1 MSDHKTS
8 YCIFPF
14 VANIMYLEISWFIQS
29 QRKYITDDP
38 LFRMRRYNKALLL
51 LIPVISAAIF
61 LTGHIA
67 FASGEQSISESTSIQ
82 CTGGSCY
89 KVSCINGQCQTFSYN
104 QPSSEQLAGEATAT
118 IMQPAEEAPTM
129 RSADETSDMQTI
141 DDATEQYIEVPVE
154 FCDDG
159 LDNDDDGKVDEECG
173 ATTFSSA
180 SPDDLIGEEDHKQQS
195 IDGLEQ
201 PIEEN
206 EHSADESEEY
216 ESNNEASEEEE
227 HGHED

>member
-8 YCIFPF
+8 YRIFPF
-14 VANIMYLEISWFIQS
+14 VANIMYLEISLSVNIL
-29 QRKYITDDP
+29 TDDP

-67 FASGEQSISESTSIQ
+67 FASAEQSISESTSIE

-89 KVSCINGQCQTFSYN
+89 KVSCINDQCQTFSYS
-104 QPSSEQLAGEATAT
+104 QPSSEQLAGEATTT

-129 RSADETSDMQTI
+129 RSADETSDMQPI
-141 DDATEQYIEVPVE
+141 DDATEQYIEVSVE

-180 SPDDLIGEEDHKQQS
+180 SPNDLIGEEDHKQQS
-195 IDGLEQ
+195 SIDGLEQ
-201 PIEEN
+201 SSEEY

-216 ESNNEASEEEE
+216 ESHNEASEEEE

>member
-8 YCIFPF
+8 DRIFPF

-67 FASGEQSISESTSIQ
+67 FASGEQSISESTSIE

-89 KVSCINGQCQTFSYN
+89 KVSCINDQCQTFSYN
-104 QPSSEQLAGEATAT
+104 QPSSEQLAGEATTT

-180 SPDDLIGEEDHKQQS
+180 SPNDLIGQEDHKQQS

>member
-8 YCIFPF
+8 CRISPF

-51 LIPVISAAIF
+51 LIPVISATF

-67 FASGEQSISESTSIQ
+67 FASGEQSISESTSIN

-104 QPSSEQLAGEATAT
+104 PPSSEQLAGEATTT
-118 IMQPAEEAPTM
+118 IIQPAEEAPTM

-180 SPDDLIGEEDHKQQS
+180 SPNDLIGEEDHMKQSS

-216 ESNNEASEEEE
+216 ESNNEASEEDE
-227 HGHED
+227 H

>member
-8 YCIFPF
+8 CRISPF

-29 QRKYITDDP
+29 ERKYITDDP

-51 LIPVISAAIF
+51 LIPVISATF

-67 FASGEQSISESTSIQ
+67 FASGEQSISESTSIN

-104 QPSSEQLAGEATAT
+104 PPSSEQLAGEATTT
-118 IMQPAEEAPTM
+118 IIQPAEEAPTM

-180 SPDDLIGEEDHKQQS
+180 SPNDLIGEEDHMQQSS

-201 PIEEN
+201 PIEGN
-206 EHSADESEEY
+206 EHSAD
-216 ESNNEASEEEE
+216 
-227 HGHED
+227 